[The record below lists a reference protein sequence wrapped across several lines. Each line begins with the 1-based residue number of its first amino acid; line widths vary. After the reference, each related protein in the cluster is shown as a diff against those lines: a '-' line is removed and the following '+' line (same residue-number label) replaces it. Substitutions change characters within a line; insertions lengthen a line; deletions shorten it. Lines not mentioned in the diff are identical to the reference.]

1 MKIIVQRNKIDG
13 YKFLVYLMDDNNNAL
28 EAICAHNAVDLI
40 TEINKLRLRYD
51 LSSITNIN

>member
-13 YKFLVYLMDDNNNAL
+13 YRFLVYLMDDNNNAL
-28 EAICAHNAVDLI
+28 EAICAYNAVDLI